1 MTAPRDSQHM
11 WFYFSSH
18 VSRASI
24 LPCHPSLV
32 QRQFSISCQV
42 VTIPCLIFQCT
53 VCSGCIVVCLSCMLS
68 RSQNLDMVKKPR
80 QGCPTICPGS
90 KLWMMREQRV
100 VSAFEKL
107 GWMGVVH
114 STVGGKLASSEGAQ
128 SGVAGNAF
136 ESVPAMIVLA
146 AVMAHL

>member
-1 MTAPRDSQHM
+1 
-11 WFYFSSH
+11 
-18 VSRASI
+18 
-24 LPCHPSLV
+24 
-32 QRQFSISCQV
+32 
-42 VTIPCLIFQCT
+42 
-53 VCSGCIVVCLSCMLS
+53 
-68 RSQNLDMVKKPR
+68 
-80 QGCPTICPGS
+80 
-90 KLWMMREQRV
+90 MMREQRV

-114 STVGGKLASSEGAQ
+114 STVGGKLASSEAAQ